1 MATRSLCSACGLTFA
16 SVAAFDAH
24 RTGSYGEPIYK
35 PTGSGKSRKISGY
48 TPHTRRCM
56 TVAEI
61 QASGMARNEKGWW
74 TLPKTVES
82 LSHEEE
88 LEEATP

>member
-1 MATRSLCSACGLTFA
+1 MATRSLCRACGLTFA

-24 RTGSYGEPIYK
+24 RTGSYGEPIHK
-35 PTGSGKSRKISGY
+35 LSSTGKSRKTIGY

-61 QASGMARNEKGWW
+61 QALGMTQDNKGWW
-74 TLPKTVES
+74 TLPKRKSVMQ
-82 LSHEEE
+82 EEE
-88 LEEATP
+88 LEEATS